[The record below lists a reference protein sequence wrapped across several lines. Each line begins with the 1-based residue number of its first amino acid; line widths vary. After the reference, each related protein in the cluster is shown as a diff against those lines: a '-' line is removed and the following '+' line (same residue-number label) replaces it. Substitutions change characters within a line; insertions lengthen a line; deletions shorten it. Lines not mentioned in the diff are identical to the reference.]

1 MFSLSPIS
9 SSEGRTMLLT
19 GNLKNGECISYATM
33 DEIRIIHTGDT
44 HLGYRQ
50 YHSEVRRQDF
60 LNAFAKVIDDAIAMR
75 VDAVIHAGDLFDS
88 RNPTLEDILET
99 MRLFSRLKDAQIP
112 LLAVVGNHESKQS
125 TQWLDLYE
133 SMGLVIR
140 LGTTPHMLGNVAVY
154 GIDHV
159 PKSRIP
165 MFDYS
170 VFTSDNNIADS
181 TNGAASAEYRLLV
194 MHQMMKPFAFG
205 EWDVQEILSS
215 LPFKV
220 DAVLLGDNHK
230 HEIIRLGET
239 WVTYCGSTERNGIS
253 ELEPRSYNIV
263 TAGSEGIE
271 ISKRV
276 IPTRDFVFIPVS
288 LSKGSQAYEEIFSAI
303 KERDVEGKVVFV
315 NISGDPEIKVKFSE
329 IEEFLLSRKALVP
342 GIRDLRTGDISVED
356 PSLSFCFTDPDEA
369 VKKELRGMHLTRGGL
384 MLDEIIRDPLVVK
397 SRVDTE
403 VEDRLGELLEG
414 MDFTDKVEIPKRPA
428 LQEDGS
434 DEMPLAELTEE
445 AAVVE
450 KGKAGPASD
459 DDTAAT
465 PLQVGEAPAEDK
477 ERAGEDEQLLP
488 ADETAGLKEPASAY
502 WTQPASQQHLIPGGE
517 DVRDHPVSDST
528 ALKSA
533 RQQKAR
539 PEKGSEPSEDNKNK
553 TASKPRQYNLGD
565 YL

>member
-1 MFSLSPIS
+1 
-9 SSEGRTMLLT
+9 MLLT

-60 LNAFAKVIDDAIAMR
+60 LDAFAKVIDDAVAMK

-88 RNPTLEDILET
+88 RNPTLDDILET
-99 MRLFSRLKDAQIP
+99 MKLFSRLKDARIP

-140 LGTTPHMLGNVAVY
+140 LGITPYTLGNVAVY

-170 VFTSDNNIADS
+170 VFHSDNTMN
-181 TNGAASAEYRLLV
+181 NAASAEHRLLV

-205 EWDVQEILSS
+205 EWDVQEVLNS

-230 HEIIRLGET
+230 HEIILLSET

-271 ISKRV
+271 ISKRM

-288 LSKGSQAYEEIFSAI
+288 LSKGSEAYEEIFSAI
-303 KERDVEGKVVFV
+303 KERDVEDKVVFV

-384 MLDEIIRDPLVVK
+384 MLDEIIRDPVVVK

-414 MDFTDKVEIPKRPA
+414 MDFTDKVDVPKRPA
-428 LQEDGS
+428 LQEDGY
-434 DEMPLAELTEE
+434 EE
-445 AAVVE
+445 ALTPGSPE
-450 KGKAGPASD
+450 E
-459 DDTAAT
+459 TAA
-465 PLQVGEAPAEDK
+465 AAEGII
-477 ERAGEDEQLLP
+477 EPVRADDLYAVPVREQQ
-488 ADETAGLKEPASAY
+488 EPAPEAAAGVTGNEAERQFPDASGSAGVKGAASEHAAP
-502 WTQPASQQHLIPGGE
+502 TGSQQQLTLIGNNNQDYPARE
-517 DVRDHPVSDST
+517 SDIPESDP
-528 ALKSA
+528 LKSTPEPV
-533 RQQKAR
+533 
-539 PEKGSEPSEDNKNK
+539 PEKGPEMPEDKKHK
-553 TASKPRQYNLGD
+553 TASGPRQYNLGD

>member
-1 MFSLSPIS
+1 MTWIYC
-9 SSEGRTMLLT
+9 LT
-19 GNLKNGECISYATM
+19 GNLKNGECISLAKM

-60 LNAFAKVIDDAIAMR
+60 LDAFAKVIDDAIAMN

-88 RNPTLEDILET
+88 RNPTLDDILET
-99 MRLFSRLKDAQIP
+99 MKLFSRLKDAQIP

-140 LGTTPHMLGNVAVY
+140 LGTTPYMLGSVAVY

-165 MFDYS
+165 IFDYS
-170 VFTSDNNIADS
+170 VFNSEINGTN
-181 TNGAASAEYRLLV
+181 NGAASAKYRLLV

-205 EWDVQEILSS
+205 EWDVQEVLSC

-230 HEIIRLGET
+230 HEIIRLDET

-263 TAGSEGIE
+263 TAGSEGVE
-271 ISKRV
+271 ISKRM
-276 IPTRDFVFIPVS
+276 IPTRDFVFIPVKF
-288 LSKGSQAYEEIFSAI
+288 SKGSQAYEDIFSAI
-303 KERDVEGKVVFV
+303 RERDVEDKVVFV
-315 NISGDPEIKVKFSE
+315 NISGDPEVKIKFSE
-329 IEEFLLSRKALVP
+329 IEEFLLSHKALVP
-342 GIRDLRTGDISVED
+342 GIRDLRTGDISVAD

-369 VKKELRGMHLTRGGL
+369 VREELRMMHLTQGGL
-384 MLDEIIRDPLVVK
+384 MLDEIIRDPVVVK

-403 VEDRLGELLEG
+403 VEDRLGELIEK
-414 MDFTDKVEIPKRPA
+414 MDFTNRVDIPTRPA
-428 LQEDGS
+428 LQDNVPGEEPVPELPEKAVAAEERKVGS
-434 DEMPLAELTEE
+434 T
-445 AAVVE
+445 
-450 KGKAGPASD
+450 SD
-459 DDTAAT
+459 DYPDAV
-465 PLQVGEAPAEDK
+465 PIQLDESPAEDK
-477 ERAGEDEQLLP
+477 EGAGEDEQLPP
-488 ADETAGLKEPASAY
+488 ADETAGVKEPASGY
-502 WTQPASQQHLIPGGE
+502 GTQPASQQHLIPGGV
-517 DVRDHPVSDST
+517 DVLSDSVSDS
-528 ALKSA
+528 AAPKSA
-533 RQQKAR
+533 RQQKTR
-539 PEKGSEPSEDNKNK
+539 PGKDPEPSEDEKNK
-553 TASKPRQYNLGD
+553 AASRPRQYNLGD

>member
-1 MFSLSPIS
+1 
-9 SSEGRTMLLT
+9 MLLT

-60 LNAFAKVIDDAIAMR
+60 LDAFAKVIDDAVSMK
-75 VDAVIHAGDLFDS
+75 VNAVIHAGDLFDS
-88 RNPTLEDILET
+88 RNPTLDDILET
-99 MRLFSRLKDAQIP
+99 MKLFSRLKDAQIP

-140 LGTTPHMLGNVAVY
+140 LGATPYMLGNVAVY

-170 VFTSDNNIADS
+170 VFNPGNNVND
-181 TNGAASAEYRLLV
+181 GAASAEHRLLV

-205 EWDVQEILSS
+205 EWDVQEVLGS

-263 TAGSEGIE
+263 TAGSEGVE

-303 KERDVEGKVVFV
+303 KERDVEDKVVFV

-369 VKKELRGMHLTRGGL
+369 VKKELREMHLTRGGL
-384 MLDEIIRDPLVVK
+384 MLDEIIRDPAVVK

-428 LQEDGS
+428 LQEDES
-434 DEMPLAELTEE
+434 DETLVPRSQE
-445 AAVVE
+445 
-450 KGKAGPASD
+450 
-459 DDTAAT
+459 
-465 PLQVGEAPAEDK
+465 
-477 ERAGEDEQLLP
+477 
-488 ADETAGLKEPASAY
+488 ETAVAEEGIIEPVSADGFPAVSAREQQEPASQAAAGAAEDEAER
-502 WTQPASQQHLIPGGE
+502 QFPDASEPAGVKETASEYATPTGNQQQLTLAGNNSQ
-517 DVRDHPVSDST
+517 DHPARESDIPESGPMKST
-528 ALKSA
+528 PEHAL
-533 RQQKAR
+533 
-539 PEKGSEPSEDNKNK
+539 EKGSGTPEDKKHK
-553 TASKPRQYNLGD
+553 TASGPRQYNLGD

>member
-1 MFSLSPIS
+1 MP
-9 SSEGRTMLLT
+9 LT
-19 GNLKNGECISYATM
+19 GNLKNGERISYAKM

-60 LNAFAKVIDDAIAMR
+60 LDAFAKVIDDAVAMN

-88 RNPTLEDILET
+88 RNPTLDDILET
-99 MRLFSRLKDAQIP
+99 MKLFSRLKDAQIP

-140 LGTTPHMLGNVAVY
+140 LGAAPYMLDNVAVY

-165 MFDYS
+165 IFDYS
-170 VFTSDNNIADS
+170 VFNSDNND
-181 TNGAASAEYRLLV
+181 TNNDATSAKYRLLV

-205 EWDVQEILSS
+205 DWDVQEVLSC

-230 HEIIRLGET
+230 HEIIRLDET

-263 TAGSEGIE
+263 TAGSEGVE
-271 ISKRV
+271 ISKRM
-276 IPTRDFVFIPVS
+276 IPTRDFVFIPVK
-288 LSKGSQAYEEIFSAI
+288 LSKGSQAYEDIFSAI
-303 KERDVEGKVVFV
+303 RERDVEDKVVFV
-315 NISGDPEIKVKFSE
+315 NISGDPEVKIKFSE
-329 IEEFLLSRKALVP
+329 IEEFLLSHKALVP
-342 GIRDLRTGDISVED
+342 GIRDLRTGDISVAD

-369 VKKELRGMHLTRGGL
+369 VMEELRMMHLTQGGL
-384 MLDEIIRDPLVVK
+384 MLDEIIRDPVVVK
-397 SRVDTE
+397 SRVDAE
-403 VEDRLGELLEG
+403 VEDRLGGLLEK
-414 MDFTDKVEIPKRPA
+414 MDFTNRVDIPTRPA
-428 LQEDGS
+428 LQDNGPGEEPVPELPEKAAAAEERKVGS
-434 DEMPLAELTEE
+434 
-445 AAVVE
+445 
-450 KGKAGPASD
+450 ASD
-459 DDTAAT
+459 DYPDAV
-465 PLQVGEAPAEDK
+465 PIQLDESSAEDK
-477 ERAGEDEQLLP
+477 KGVGEDERLPP
-488 ADETAGLKEPASAY
+488 ADETAGVKEPASGY
-502 WTQPASQQHLIPGGE
+502 GTQPASQQHLIPGGVGVLS
-517 DVRDHPVSDST
+517 DSVSDS
-528 ALKSA
+528 AAPKSA

-539 PEKGSEPSEDNKNK
+539 PGKDPEPSEDDKNK
-553 TASKPRQYNLGD
+553 TASRPRQYNLGD